1 MSTALID
8 AVEIRRFLEL
18 ISSHA
23 TKLVN
28 GAKSS
33 GFLNL
38 CRISPLDSD
47 KVVTSR
53 FTVDDAEHMIEA
65 ALCDAERNNVY
76 IEGRTVRPGLPASSR
91 GDLKDTQ
98 CVFALVIDS
107 DADKGKA
114 GQINVRPS
122 LVVETSPGN
131 YHFWFLL
138 SDAISAE
145 QAKVIGD
152 VACAPAPVLPLTQEC
167 RVNLSGWPA
176 RQTFRIRRNRREA
189 VAQWKRRAL
198 STGAA
203 ISGSL
208 TNYSRPFRRGRRLQI
223 RHRVRRR
230 QQPRLRLLCLGSP
243 TNRPCPRIY
252 SPIFGTAAPAAATT
266 SRDRGYSRARCAN

>member
-152 VACAPAPVLPLTQEC
+152 VMRAGSGADADTGVPSQPFRVAGTPNFPNKAKQARGRCTVEATRIVDRSGYLWEPDELLKAFSPRASTSNPAPSSTSTATLTPASLPGQPDESTLPPD
-167 RVNLSGWPA
+167 LL
-176 RQTFRIRRNRREA
+176 RR
-189 VAQWKRRAL
+189 
-198 STGAA
+198 
-203 ISGSL
+203 
-208 TNYSRPFRRGRRLQI
+208 
-223 RHRVRRR
+223 
-230 QQPRLRLLCLGSP
+230 
-243 TNRPCPRIY
+243 
-252 SPIFGTAAPAAATT
+252 
-266 SRDRGYSRARCAN
+266 